1 MTSSICSIHH
11 TPFQGVWV
19 FIIFVCKKNVFN
31 VVKGKSN
38 NLYNT
43 LAKQMSSKSHLIIF
57 LFLFQQWIYSA
68 SMIDVY
74 FSSYPAFQVSEV
86 PSEQDG

>member
-1 MTSSICSIHH
+1 MQHSQH
-11 TPFQGVWV
+11 TFFQGVWV

-68 SMIDVY
+68 
-74 FSSYPAFQVSEV
+74 
-86 PSEQDG
+86 